1 MHPAFQ
7 TKGDCNKMGVANGE
21 HRRDSLDR
29 SDQDESDDEE
39 IDLTTNG
46 CIDYSNNNNK
56 H

>member
-7 TKGDCNKMGVANGE
+7 TKGDPTKLGSSNGDRL
-21 HRRDSLDR
+21 RRDSLDG
-29 SDQDESDDEE
+29 SDSEDEE